1 METFIGRLHLA
12 ALRNLNARNSV
23 LLEQGDLLPHL
34 VVGSAFRVL
43 VGPSAHLLVLK
54 GAVNPHRN
62 NV

>member
-1 METFIGRLHLA
+1 METFIGRLHLV

-43 VGPSAHLLVLK
+43 VAHQLICWF
-54 GAVNPHRN
+54 
-62 NV
+62 

>member
-1 METFIGRLHLA
+1 METFIGRLHLV

-43 VGPSAHLLVLK
+43 VGPSAHGSERCSESPSEQCLT
-54 GAVNPHRN
+54 
-62 NV
+62 